1 MRIAFISPNREQL
14 PDPVPPLGLLYM
26 MGAIGEEHDGTLID
40 LCFEDHP
47 LEFVGRRLD
56 EFSPDLIAV
65 GMRNLHNADYT
76 DSQAIL
82 AYYDQVLRTIR
93 EHSLAPLV
101 MGGGGFSVLPQE
113 LMRRFGLDY
122 GVVGEGERAF
132 AALVSRLASG
142 SREARDIPNLLS
154 GDGQAPVPAPRR
166 GGYLDLDANVTP
178 DRRWTDPRYYEL
190 SGIASIQTKRG
201 CTMTCDYCT
210 YPAIEGRHIRRRA
223 GELVADEWQAL
234 VASHPSIDHL
244 FVVDAVFNLPPH
256 HARQVSEALIARGLD
271 KPWTCYLNPRYFD
284 QPLAN
289 VMARAGCSGV
299 EIGSDSGT
307 NEGLERLRK
316 GFTTDDIRRASRM
329 CREAGIKDCHTFVLG
344 ARGDTLD
351 DVERSLDF
359 IDTLDPH
366 AAIIM
371 AYKDDRE
378 ALNAELAARMGEFR
392 ARVLEAVARRAADRP
407 RWSVPSLG
415 LRFNGRYFSRLRKRG
430 VRGPLWQYVR

>member
-1 MRIAFISPNREQL
+1 MDGIGAEAYDRE
-14 PDPVPPLGLLYM
+14 
-26 MGAIGEEHDGTLID
+26 
-40 LCFEDHP
+40 
-47 LEFVGRRLD
+47 
-56 EFSPDLIAV
+56 
-65 GMRNLHNADYT
+65 YT
-76 DSQAIL
+76 DRQLLARIL
-82 AYYDQVLRTIR
+82 TYFRPHL
-93 EHSLAPLV
+93 
-101 MGGGGFSVLPQE
+101 
-113 LMRRFGLDY
+113 
-122 GVVGEGERAF
+122 
-132 AALVSRLASG
+132 
-142 SREARDIPNLLS
+142 
-154 GDGQAPVPAPRR
+154 GQMV
-166 GGYLDLDANVTP
+166 
-178 DRRWTDPRYYEL
+178 
-190 SGIASIQTKRG
+190 
-201 CTMTCDYCT
+201 
-210 YPAIEGRHIRRRA
+210 
-223 GELVADEWQAL
+223 LVA
-234 VASHPSIDHL
+234 L
-244 FVVDAVFNLPPH
+244 FIMLNSLM
-256 HARQVSEALIARGLD
+256 EAAFPFLIARGLD

-329 CREAGIKDCHTFVLG
+329 CREAGIMDCHTFVLG

-392 ARVLEAVARRAADRP
+392 ARVLEAIARRAADRP

>member
-1 MRIAFISPNREQL
+1 
-14 PDPVPPLGLLYM
+14 M
-26 MGAIGEEHDGTLID
+26 MSAVGEEHDRTLID
-40 LCFEDHP
+40 LCFEDRP
-47 LEFVGRRLD
+47 LELVGHRLD

-82 AYYDQVLRTIR
+82 AYYDQVFRAIR

-101 MGGGGFSVLPQE
+101 MGGGGFSVLPQQ
-113 LMRRFGLDY
+113 LMRRFRLDY
-122 GVVGEGERAF
+122 GIVGEGERAF
-132 AALVSRLASG
+132 AALVSRMAGG
-142 SREARDIPNLLS
+142 SRQARDIPNLLS
-154 GDGQAPVPAPRR
+154 GDGVPPVPASQHRE
-166 GGYLDLDANVTP
+166 YLDLDANATP

-201 CTMTCDYCT
+201 CTMRCDYCT
-210 YPAIEGRHIRRRA
+210 YPDIEGREIRRRA
-223 GELVADEWQAL
+223 GEVVADEWQAL
-234 VASHPSIDHL
+234 VASHPSIDHI
-244 FVVDAVFNLPPH
+244 FIVDAVFNLPPR
-256 HARQVSEALIARGLD
+256 HAREVSEALIARGLNT
-271 KPWTCYLNPRYFD
+271 PWTCYLNPLYFD
-284 QPLAN
+284 QALAN

-307 NEGLERLRK
+307 DEGLERLRK
-316 GFTTDDIRRASRM
+316 GFTTEDIRRASRS

-378 ALNAELAARMGEFR
+378 ALDVELAARMGEFR
-392 ARVLEAVARRAADRP
+392 TRVLEAVARRAADRP

-415 LRFNGRYFSRLRKRG
+415 LRFNSRYFSRLRKRG

>member
-26 MGAIGEEHDGTLID
+26 MSAVGEEHDRTLID
-40 LCFEDHP
+40 LCFEDRP
-47 LEFVGRRLD
+47 LELVGHRLD

-82 AYYDQVLRTIR
+82 AYYDQVFRAIR

-101 MGGGGFSVLPQE
+101 MGGGGFSVLPQQ
-113 LMRRFGLDY
+113 LMRRFRLDY
-122 GVVGEGERAF
+122 GIVGEGERAF
-132 AALVSRLASG
+132 AALVSRMAGG
-142 SREARDIPNLLS
+142 SRQARDIPNLLS
-154 GDGQAPVPAPRR
+154 GDGVPPVPASQHRE
-166 GGYLDLDANVTP
+166 YLDLDANATP

-201 CTMTCDYCT
+201 CTMRCDYCT
-210 YPAIEGRHIRRRA
+210 YPDIEGREIRRRA
-223 GELVADEWQAL
+223 GEVVADEWQAL
-234 VASHPSIDHL
+234 VASHPSIDHI
-244 FVVDAVFNLPPH
+244 FIVDAVFNLPPR
-256 HARQVSEALIARGLD
+256 HAREVSEALIARGLN
-271 KPWTCYLNPRYFD
+271 KPWTCYLNPLYFD
-284 QPLAN
+284 QALAN
-289 VMARAGCSGV
+289 VMARAACSGV

-307 NEGLERLRK
+307 DEGLERLRK
-316 GFTTDDIRRASRM
+316 GFTTEDIRRASRS

-378 ALNAELAARMGEFR
+378 ALDVELAARMGEFR
-392 ARVLEAVARRAADRP
+392 TRVLEAVARRAADRP

-415 LRFNGRYFSRLRKRG
+415 LRFNSRYFSRLRKRG

>member
-1 MRIAFISPNREQL
+1 VRIAFISPNREQL

-26 MGAIGEEHDGTLID
+26 MSAVGEEHDRTLID
-40 LCFEDHP
+40 LCFEDRP
-47 LEFVGRRLD
+47 LELVGHRLD

-82 AYYDQVLRTIR
+82 AYYDQVFRAIR

-101 MGGGGFSVLPQE
+101 MGGGGFSVLPQQ
-113 LMRRFGLDY
+113 LMRRFRLDY
-122 GVVGEGERAF
+122 GIVGEGERAF
-132 AALVSRLASG
+132 AALVSRMAGG
-142 SREARDIPNLLS
+142 SRQARDIPNLLS
-154 GDGQAPVPAPRR
+154 GDGVPPVPASQHRE
-166 GGYLDLDANVTP
+166 YLDLDANATP

-201 CTMTCDYCT
+201 CTMRCDYCT
-210 YPAIEGRHIRRRA
+210 YPDIEGREIRRRA
-223 GELVADEWQAL
+223 GEVVADEWQAL
-234 VASHPSIDHL
+234 VASHPSIDHI
-244 FVVDAVFNLPPH
+244 FIVDAVFNLPPR
-256 HARQVSEALIARGLD
+256 HAREVSEALIARGLN
-271 KPWTCYLNPRYFD
+271 KPWTCYLNPLYFD
-284 QPLAN
+284 QALAN
-289 VMARAGCSGV
+289 VMARAACSGV

-307 NEGLERLRK
+307 DEGLERLRK
-316 GFTTDDIRRASRM
+316 GFTTEDIRRASRS

-378 ALNAELAARMGEFR
+378 ALDVELAARMGEFR
-392 ARVLEAVARRAADRP
+392 TRVLEAVARRAADRP

-415 LRFNGRYFSRLRKRG
+415 LRFNSRYFSRLRKRG

>member
-26 MGAIGEEHDGTLID
+26 MSAVGEEHDRTLID
-40 LCFEDHP
+40 LCFEDRP
-47 LEFVGRRLD
+47 LELVGHRLD

-82 AYYDQVLRTIR
+82 AYYDQVFRAIR

-101 MGGGGFSVLPQE
+101 MGGGGFSVLPQQ
-113 LMRRFGLDY
+113 LMRRFRLDY
-122 GVVGEGERAF
+122 GIVGEGERAF
-132 AALVSRLASG
+132 AALVSRMAGG
-142 SREARDIPNLLS
+142 SRQARDIPNLLS
-154 GDGQAPVPAPRR
+154 GDGVPPVPASQHRE
-166 GGYLDLDANVTP
+166 YLDLDANATP

-201 CTMTCDYCT
+201 CTMRCDYCT
-210 YPAIEGRHIRRRA
+210 YPDIEGREIRRRA
-223 GELVADEWQAL
+223 GEVVADEWQAL
-234 VASHPSIDHL
+234 VASHPSIDHI
-244 FVVDAVFNLPPH
+244 FIVDAVFNLPPR
-256 HARQVSEALIARGLD
+256 HAREVSEALIARGLNT
-271 KPWTCYLNPRYFD
+271 PWTCYLNPLYFD
-284 QPLAN
+284 QALAN
-289 VMARAGCSGV
+289 VMARAACSGV

-307 NEGLERLRK
+307 DEGLERLRK
-316 GFTTDDIRRASRM
+316 GFTTEDIRRASRS

-378 ALNAELAARMGEFR
+378 ALDVELAARMGEFR
-392 ARVLEAVARRAADRP
+392 TRVLEAVARRAADRP

-415 LRFNGRYFSRLRKRG
+415 LRFNSRYFSRLRKRG